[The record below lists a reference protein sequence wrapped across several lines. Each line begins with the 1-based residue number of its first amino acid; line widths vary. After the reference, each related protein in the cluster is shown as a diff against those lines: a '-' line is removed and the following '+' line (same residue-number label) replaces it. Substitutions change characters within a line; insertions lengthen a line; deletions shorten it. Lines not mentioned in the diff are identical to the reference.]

1 MKFIILFIANSYLTK
16 IIPLFIRRER
26 GMCRICYSAA
36 PNEFDVSYKDADKGY
51 IGAAVS
57 GIHEISGRK
66 INALK
71 KKGLRRRPI
80 RQIRITYLRF
90 ASMNLSKIA
99 LTSRNDDPQ
108 SSKTNL
114 KEPFVIVL
122 AHDIFEEEKCA
133 KKNYL
138 TSWQIFCNVLTY
150 VFECIK
156 KSDSC
161 LANVKLQHKDDLAK
175 FLHNWLFYHVWV
187 VLCGTFQIGFLLVFF
202 CYFTTFRIVLQA
214 FSEM

>member
-71 KKGLRRRPI
+71 KKRGFVGVQLDRYVLR
-80 RQIRITYLRF
+80 T
-90 ASMNLSKIA
+90 
-99 LTSRNDDPQ
+99 
-108 SSKTNL
+108 
-114 KEPFVIVL
+114 
-122 AHDIFEEEKCA
+122 C
-133 KKNYL
+133 
-138 TSWQIFCNVLTY
+138 
-150 VFECIK
+150 
-156 KSDSC
+156 
-161 LANVKLQHKDDLAK
+161 DLH
-175 FLHNWLFYHVWV
+175 L
-187 VLCGTFQIGFLLVFF
+187 
-202 CYFTTFRIVLQA
+202 
-214 FSEM
+214 

>member
-80 RQIRITYLRF
+80 RQIRITY
-90 ASMNLSKIA
+90 
-99 LTSRNDDPQ
+99 
-108 SSKTNL
+108 
-114 KEPFVIVL
+114 VL
-122 AHDIFEEEKCA
+122 AICIYEFVKDCLDILKRWSTEFKDKLKGTICHRFGTWHFRGGEMR
-133 KKNYL
+133 KKKL
-138 TSWQIFCNVLTY
+138 LNVMTNFLQCTY
-150 VFECIK
+150 VRF
-156 KSDSC
+156 
-161 LANVKLQHKDDLAK
+161 
-175 FLHNWLFYHVWV
+175 WMY
-187 VLCGTFQIGFLLVFF
+187 
-202 CYFTTFRIVLQA
+202 
-214 FSEM
+214 